1 MTGLCGKT
9 TGRSGSWSA
18 TPGGGLRYSRN
29 GADVSAAAALGALR
43 GRSIVFLGD
52 SNTRYQYLSLVSFLL
67 KGAWPQRPLPGQFS
81 VCHEDSVWSVP
92 SLRQPMG
99 QAMNAELRPRSDL
112 SPILAPTYNLSSLKL
127 FLGGGEGEGVPPRFV
142 AFERWAN
149 AWKWRT
155 FHNQSGR
162 AFQGQEL
169 CECDRSTEMENR
181 FVSIGGGDQP
191 LRLSFS
197 WLVSLQKHTSTMQE
211 WPRDWGALRRWVR
224 STCSAGAC
232 NPVSPPLTL
241 SALEA
246 VQQRLRALQ
255 PDTVIFGPGPWMSG
269 LHQRGRRKL
278 RRFMLAV
285 KQVVGPAGRAI
296 FKSCPRGSDRTK
308 AGCGNSLACDEP
320 FRALLNE
327 TGWELFD
334 LHRLT
339 DELAAFQETCRRT
352 ATPLGLQH
360 QWWRA
365 ANCTNPFS
373 DNIHLQCDG
382 YREVNR
388 AFLGAL
394 GV

>member
-29 GADVSAAAALGALR
+29 YADVSAAAALVALR
-43 GRSIVFLGD
+43 GRSIVFIGD

-67 KGAWPQRPLPGQFS
+67 TGAWPERPLPGQFS

-99 QAMNAELRPRSDL
+99 QAMNAELTS
-112 SPILAPTYNLSSLKL
+112 ANNLSSLRL
-127 FLGGGEGEGVPPRFV
+127 FLGGGEGEGVPSRFV

-162 AFQGQEL
+162 ALQGREL

-181 FVSIGGGDQP
+181 FISIGDGDQP
-191 LRLSFS
+191 VRVSFS
-197 WLVSLQKHTSTMQE
+197 WLVNLQRHTSTIHE
-211 WPRDWGALRRWVR
+211 WPVGWDALRRHVR

-232 NPVSPPLTL
+232 NPMQPTLAL

-246 VQQRLRALQ
+246 VQQRLRALK

-285 KQVVGPAGRAI
+285 KQVVGPGGRAI
-296 FKSCPRGSDRTK
+296 FKSCPRGNDRTK

-334 LHRLT
+334 LHQLT

-360 QWWRA
+360 RWWRV

-373 DNIHLQCDG
+373 DSIHLQCDG

-388 AFLGAL
+388 FLLGTL

>member
-29 GADVSAAAALGALR
+29 YADVSAAAALVALR
-43 GRSIVFLGD
+43 GRSIVFIGD

-67 KGAWPQRPLPGQFS
+67 TGAWPERPLPGQFS

-99 QAMNAELRPRSDL
+99 QAMNAELTS
-112 SPILAPTYNLSSLKL
+112 ANNLSSLRL
-127 FLGGGEGEGVPPRFV
+127 FLGGGEGEGVPSRFV

-162 AFQGQEL
+162 ALQGREL

-181 FVSIGGGDQP
+181 FISIGDGDQP
-191 LRLSFS
+191 VRVSFS
-197 WLVSLQKHTSTMQE
+197 WLVNLQRHASTMHE
-211 WPRDWGALRRWVR
+211 WPVGWDALRRHVR

-232 NPVSPPLTL
+232 NPMQPTLAL

-246 VQQRLRALQ
+246 VQQRLRALK

-285 KQVVGPAGRAI
+285 KQVVGPGGRAI
-296 FKSCPRGSDRTK
+296 FKSCPRGNDRTK

-360 QWWRA
+360 RWWRV

-373 DNIHLQCDG
+373 DSIHLQCDG

-388 AFLGAL
+388 FLLGAL

>member
-1 MTGLCGKT
+1 MTGLCGT
-9 TGRSGSWSA
+9 PTGHSGSWSA
-18 TPGGGLRYSRN
+18 TTGEGLRYSRN
-29 GADVSAAAALGALR
+29 GADVSAAAALSALR

-67 KGAWPQRPLPGQFS
+67 TGAWPRRPLSGQFS
-81 VCHEDSVWSVP
+81 LCHEDSVWSVP
-92 SLRQPMG
+92 SLRQPAG
-99 QAMNAELRPRSDL
+99 QAMNAEL
-112 SPILAPTYNLSSLKL
+112 TNNLSSLRL
-127 FLGGGEGEGVPPRFV
+127 FLGGGEGEGVPSRFV

-155 FHNQSGR
+155 FFNQSGR
-162 AFQGQEL
+162 ALQGQEL
-169 CECDRSTEMENR
+169 CECDRSAEMENR
-181 FVSIGGGDQP
+181 FVNIGGGGQP

-197 WLVSLQKHTSTMQE
+197 WFVSLQKHTSKMHE
-211 WPRDWGALRRWVR
+211 WPTGWDALRQRVQR
-224 STCSAGAC
+224 TCSAGAC
-232 NPVSPPLTL
+232 NPAQPTVTL

-246 VQQRLRALQ
+246 VQQRLRALR

-269 LHQRGRRKL
+269 LHQRGRRRL
-278 RRFMLAV
+278 RKFMLAV
-285 KQVVGPAGRAI
+285 KQAVGPGGRAI

-339 DELAAFQETCRRT
+339 AELAAFQETCRRT
-352 ATPLGLQH
+352 AAPLGLQH
-360 QWWRA
+360 RWWRV

-373 DNIHLQCDG
+373 DKIHLQCDG
-382 YREVNR
+382 YREVNK
-388 AFLGAL
+388 ALLAALFELPLGSR
-394 GV
+394 GHI